1 MAIDFQPL
9 LAELASYEGDAQLLD
24 EPSVYARARAI
35 DFADLLADVARIS
48 RDAVIAE
55 LSRRAETLRERL
67 TAIDERFF
75 SRVRSS
81 LLSGS
86 WTASELRRELD
97 RCTAYRPEPSGVAH
111 HGFDGLDL
119 LLDGVLGTNPAIDP
133 TEPEEREMVHYEP
146 VPARVILDL
155 IDHVGLTPTDV
166 FFDLGSGLGRVLI
179 LVNLLTGVR
188 CRGVEIRPDLC
199 EAARHVVE
207 RFRLDGIDFV
217 AADAREADYR
227 DGTVF
232 FMFTPFRGAL
242 LQAVLER
249 LHAEARLRPITVC
262 TYGSCTRRIFE
273 LPWLEPVRSDAND
286 DYKLA
291 VFRSCRGGL

>member
-1 MAIDFQPL
+1 VSIDRRPL
-9 LAELASYEGDAQLLD
+9 AAELASYESDPRLLD
-24 EPSVYARARAI
+24 EPSLYARARAI
-35 DFADLLADVARIS
+35 DFADLLGEVSRVS
-48 RDAVIAE
+48 RDPEIGE

-67 TAIDERFF
+67 TAIDDSLF
-75 SRVRSS
+75 SRVRAD

-86 WTASELRRELD
+86 WTAAELRRELD
-97 RCTAYRPEPSGVAH
+97 RFTAYRPESSGVAH

-119 LLDGVLGTNPAIDP
+119 LLNGVLGTDPAIDP
-133 TEPEEREMVHYEP
+133 IDPPEPEMVHYEP

-155 IDHVGLTPTDV
+155 VDHVGLTRSDV
-166 FFDLGSGLGRVLI
+166 FNDLGSGLGRVVF

-188 CRGVEIRPDLC
+188 CRGVEIRSDLC
-199 EAARHVVE
+199 AAARRVAE
-207 RFRLDGIDFV
+207 QFRLAAVEII

-249 LHAEARLRPITVC
+249 LHTEASQRPIIVC
-262 TYGSCTRRIFE
+262 TYGSCTRRVFE
-273 LPWLEPVRSDAND
+273 APWLEPVRPDAND

-291 VFRSCRGGL
+291 IFRSRPG